1 MNENRMISA
10 PNRAFPPVVLGLLIA
25 NGLFFFL
32 QSNAPYLLTPL
43 ALWPAGTP
51 DQAMSARGLV
61 DVPQFHIWQLV
72 SYGFLHGGTSH
83 LFFNMLAL
91 WMFGNALENTWGSVR
106 FAMFYFICVVGAGVV
121 QLITVSIDAAQ
132 GSGIYPTVGA
142 SGGVYGILLGF
153 GMLFPNRIIVL
164 LIPPIP
170 MKAKYFVIVFGLIE
184 LVMGVTGTQ
193 SGVAHF
199 AHLGGMLFGLLLIL
213 YWRHKERQNSNYTIP
228 F

>member
-1 MNENRMISA
+1 MNEYRSPI
-10 PNRAFPPVVLGLLIA
+10 PQNRAFPPVVLGLLIA
-25 NGLFFFL
+25 NGLVFFL
-32 QSNAPYLLTPL
+32 QSGAPNLLTPF

-51 DQAMSARGLV
+51 EQALTSRGLV
-61 DVPQFHIWQLV
+61 QVPQFHLWQLV

-91 WMFGNALENTWGSVR
+91 WMFGNALENTWGSIR
-106 FAMFYFICVVGAGVV
+106 FAAFYFVCVVGAGLI
-121 QLITVSIDAAQ
+121 QLITVSIDVAQ
-132 GSGIYPTVGA
+132 GSGIYPTAGA

-170 MKAKYFVIVFGLIE
+170 MKAKYFVVVFGLIE

-199 AHLGGMLFGLLLIL
+199 AHLGGMLFGFLLIV
-213 YWRHKERQNSNYTIP
+213 YWRRKERQNRYTSP

>member
-1 MNENRMISA
+1 MNEYRSPI
-10 PNRAFPPVVLGLLIA
+10 PQNRAFPPVVLGLLIA
-25 NGLFFFL
+25 NGLVFFL
-32 QSNAPYLLTPL
+32 QTNTSNLLAPF
-43 ALWPAGTP
+43 ALWPIP
-51 DQAMSARGLV
+51 H
-61 DVPQFHIWQLV
+61 FHLWQLV

-83 LFFNMLAL
+83 LFFNLLAL
-91 WMFGNALENTWGSVR
+91 WMFGNALENTWGSIR
-106 FAMFYFICVVGAGVV
+106 FAVFYFVCVVGAGLI
-121 QLITVSIDAAQ
+121 QLITVSIDVAQ

-142 SGGVYGILLGF
+142 YGILLGF

-170 MKAKYFVIVFGLIE
+170 MKAKYFVVVFGLIE

-199 AHLGGMLFGLLLIL
+199 VHLGGMLFGFLLIV
-213 YWRHKERQNSNYTIP
+213 YWRQKERQNPYTSP